1 MYMKKIK
8 RIIIGVLL
16 VITIIVIAL
25 KLWEEYGIEK
35 SNPNSYATIGNIPTP
50 TGFDRIDGDDSKY
63 TKFLRALPLKPK
75 GATLKYYWGGI
86 ADLQELNYAVVDLP
100 LLSNAEQC
108 ADVCMRLRAEY
119 LYQIGNYSNISFL
132 AANGNILSYEGEISK
147 ETLEKY
153 LCNVFRVANTYSLRR
168 QMDQRDLDDIQP
180 GDVFVYSADN
190 NRFGHAV
197 MVADVA
203 QDLKTGTKAIMLIEG
218 FMPARSIH
226 VMRNIQDPSISPWFI
241 LNGKS
246 DVLTFS
252 IFQFKSTDLRCFPPQ

>member
-1 MYMKKIK
+1 MKKIR
-8 RIIIGVLL
+8 RIIIGILF
-16 VITIIVIAL
+16 VIGVIAL
-25 KLWEEYGIEK
+25 AIFVWKEYGIEK
-35 SNPNSYATIGNIPTP
+35 SNPNNYATIGDIPTLK
-50 TGFDRIDGDDSKY
+50 GFDRIDGDDPKY
-63 TKFLRALPLKPK
+63 TKFLRSLPLKPK
-75 GATLKYYWGGI
+75 GSIIKYYWGGI

-132 AANGNILSYEGEISK
+132 AANGNILSYVGEISK
-147 ETLEKY
+147 ESLEKY
-153 LCNVFRVANTYSLRR
+153 LCNVFDVANTRSLSQ
-168 QMDQRDLDDIQP
+168 QMDDRDLSDIQP
-180 GDVFVYSADN
+180 GDVFVYPANN

-226 VMRNIQDPSISPWFI
+226 VMQNLQDPSHSPWFI
-241 LNGKS
+241 LDEKS
-246 DVLTFS
+246 DVHTFAL
-252 IFQFKSTDLRCFPPQ
+252 FQFNTSDLRCFPPQ